1 MKPYDLIVFD
11 WDGTLM
17 DSAALIAE
25 SMQAAC
31 RSLGLEP
38 PTTATARHVIGMSM
52 LAAVRHAV
60 PHLPEA
66 DFPALFEQ
74 YRRHYLSREAE
85 LQPFEGVS
93 ALLQR
98 LEGEGRLLAVA
109 TGKPRI
115 GLERAFQATGFKRH
129 FVASRCAD
137 ESRPKPA
144 PDMLPHLIDVSGVAP
159 ARTLMIGDTSHDLQM
174 AANAGV
180 DAVAVTYG
188 AQPPETLRQHP
199 ARAYLGSVAAL
210 SAWLRED

>member
-1 MKPYDLIVFD
+1 MKSYDLIVFD

-31 RSLGLEP
+31 RALDIEP
-38 PTTATARHVIGMSM
+38 PTTAAARHVIGMSM

-66 DFPALFEQ
+66 EFPRLFEH
-74 YRRHYLSREAE
+74 YRQHYLLRESE
-85 LQPFEGVS
+85 LRPFAGAGE
-93 ALLQR
+93 LLAG
-98 LEGEGRLLAVA
+98 LERDGRLLAVA
-109 TGKPRI
+109 TGKPRV

-129 FVASRCAD
+129 FVATRCAD

-144 PDMLPHLIDVSGVAP
+144 PDMLQHLMDVSGVEA

-180 DAVAVTYG
+180 DAVGVTYG
-188 AQPPETLRQHP
+188 AQPRETLQAHP
-199 ARAYLGSVAAL
+199 ARAYLGSISELA
-210 SAWLRED
+210 AWLKAA